1 MACTATTHTPMP
13 GMIIRQI
20 KGPSWRIRLVKLAW
34 RMRAEIY
41 ALDDR
46 GDIATINGDAEV
58 LPLSKRSKLYSAV
71 TVMLDHLAG
80 SQANTVHVFAYS
92 PHAKE
97 PVLVR
102 LPIEPVAGFAVSA

>member
-1 MACTATTHTPMP
+1 MACIATTHTPMP

-20 KGPSWRIRLVKLAW
+20 KGPSWRIRLVKVAW

-58 LPLSKRSKLYSAV
+58 LPLSKRSKLHA
-71 TVMLDHLAG
+71 TVKIMLDHLDG
-80 SQANTVHVFAYS
+80 CHANTVHVLAYA
-92 PHAKE
+92 HAKE
-97 PVLVR
+97 PFLVR
-102 LPIEPVAGFAVSA
+102 LPIEPIAGFAVSA